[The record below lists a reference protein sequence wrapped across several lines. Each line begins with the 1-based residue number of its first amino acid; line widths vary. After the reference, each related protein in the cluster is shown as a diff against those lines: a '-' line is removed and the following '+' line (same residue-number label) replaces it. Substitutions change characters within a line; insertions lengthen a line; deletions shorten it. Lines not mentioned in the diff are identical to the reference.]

1 MQAIPE
7 VGGLDDSSRLNKLD
21 FRGLIIIRELRQVF
35 IPADKLVDKVRFEY
49 GSRMRQFIG
58 RPFDLVAINP
68 LVPYPAHVARTQ
80 SAAHA
85 FPSHAKT

>member
-1 MQAIPE
+1 
-7 VGGLDDSSRLNKLD
+7 
-21 FRGLIIIRELRQVF
+21 
-35 IPADKLVDKVRFEY
+35 
-49 GSRMRQFIG
+49 MRQFIG

>member
-21 FRGLIIIRELRQVF
+21 FRVRIIIRELRQVS
-35 IPADKLVDKVRFEY
+35 IPSNELVDEVRLEN